1 MPGPQPKYAI
11 TLTPEQEARLQHL
24 STRYM
29 AAFATV
35 QRAQLLLLAHRHPQ
49 WQNATL
55 RREPVVTKGE
65 EKVLMRRGFCAVVRR
80 PADCMGSA
88 VG

>member
-1 MPGPQPKYAI
+1 MATGLDGTTVPVWDEGYK
-11 TLTPEQEARLQHL
+11 EA
-24 STRYM
+24 M
-29 AAFATV
+29 CG
-35 QRAQLLLLAHRHPQ
+35 
-49 WQNATL
+49 TL